1 MKVSKFGKSR
11 FSQFMR
17 HNGVFVALA
26 VGIAAVCIVG
36 LYGAVQGKNVNV
48 DPIQERPAEQ
58 IVTNQPDE
66 RTETTTTTSSSSTTS
81 TTVVD
86 SQEKVYYVFP
96 LTNTVQKPFS
106 DKSPSYSETMEDW
119 RLHLGTDFAGDPGQT
134 VKAIAKGTVAGI
146 EQDKLYG
153 DVVVIDHGVGV
164 ISRYCGVSATVK
176 VGDELQ
182 ASSPIGTLSDI
193 PCESSQPAHVHIEV
207 TVDGVPVDPVAVINL
222 DVRYGETTDE

>member
-11 FSQFMR
+11 FSHFMR